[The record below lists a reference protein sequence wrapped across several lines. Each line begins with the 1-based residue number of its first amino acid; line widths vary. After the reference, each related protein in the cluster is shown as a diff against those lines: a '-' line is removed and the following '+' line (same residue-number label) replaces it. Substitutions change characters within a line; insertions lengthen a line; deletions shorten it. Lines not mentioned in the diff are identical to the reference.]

1 MNINTVFS
9 LNGLQN
15 LEINQNSPIKNMTE
29 IRTDSEPVSW
39 HWSEISK
46 EAILRK
52 NPAIK
57 RIRNKL
63 KDNRKALYRS
73 KP

>member
-1 MNINTVFS
+1 
-9 LNGLQN
+9 
-15 LEINQNSPIKNMTE
+15 MTE
-29 IRTDSEPVSW
+29 IRTYDDPVSW

-57 RIRNKL
+57 RIRNKI
-63 KDNRKALYRS
+63 KDKKKNFYKIKLN
-73 KP
+73 PLI